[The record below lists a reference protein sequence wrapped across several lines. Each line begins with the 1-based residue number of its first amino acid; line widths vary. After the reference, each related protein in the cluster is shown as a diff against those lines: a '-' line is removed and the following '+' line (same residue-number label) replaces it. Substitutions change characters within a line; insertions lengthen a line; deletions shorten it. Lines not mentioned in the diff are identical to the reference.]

1 MTTRAAANAHRDAE
15 QIVKSDG
22 HCDDNYSDN
31 SYNYDDA
38 NTTMANL
45 CSFLSAL
52 SSRHDV
58 TGSRRVGCRAAELAF
73 RTVK

>member
-1 MTTRAAANAHRDAE
+1 VTRRAAANAHRDAE
-15 QIVKSDG
+15 QLEKSED

-52 SSRHDV
+52 CSRHDV
-58 TGSRRVGCRAAELAF
+58 TGSRRVGCHDAELAF